1 MRAVLLA
8 LSTNHKLGLGL
19 TGAVFIAFALASSF
33 LLPRYRPD
41 YPGRALRW
49 FVLAALVLFAGML
62 TAVEFFGREP
72 AEAGAKGET
81 TAASTSAATT
91 TTGSTAGAKK
101 VGVTEKEFKIELA
114 SSTLAAGSYE
124 FDLKN
129 AGKIPHNLTIDGP
142 GVAKAHTPTIHGGAT
157 ATLKVTLKTG
167 TYDFYCSVPG
177 HKQLGMDVKVKVA

>member
-8 LSTNHKLGLGL
+8 LSTSHKLGLGL

-33 LLPRYRPD
+33 LLPRYRPN
-41 YPGRALRW
+41 YPGRALGW

-81 TAASTSAATT
+81 TAATSAATT
-91 TTGSTAGAKK
+91 TTGSAAGAKK
-101 VGVTEKEFKIELA
+101 VAVTEKEFKIELA
-114 SSTLAAGSYE
+114 SSSLAAGSYE

-142 GVAKAHTPTIHGGAT
+142 GVPKAHTPTIGGGAT
-157 ATLKVTLKTG
+157 ATLKVTLKSG

-177 HKQLGMDVKVKVA
+177 HKQLGMDVKVKVS

>member
-8 LSTNHKLGLGL
+8 LSTSHKLGLGL

-33 LLPRYRPD
+33 LLPCYRPN
-41 YPGRALRW
+41 YPGRALGW

-81 TAASTSAATT
+81 TAATSAATT
-91 TTGSTAGAKK
+91 TTGSAAGAKK
-101 VGVTEKEFKIELA
+101 VAVTEKEFKIELA
-114 SSTLAAGSYE
+114 SSSLAAGSYE

-142 GVAKAHTPTIHGGAT
+142 GVPKAHTPTIGGGAT
-157 ATLKVTLKTG
+157 ATLKVTLKSG

-177 HKQLGMDVKVKVA
+177 HKQLGMDVKVKVS

>member
-1 MRAVLLA
+1 LRAVLLA
-8 LSTNHKLGLGL
+8 LSTSHKLGLGL

-33 LLPRYRPD
+33 LLPRYRPN
-41 YPGRALRW
+41 YPGRALGW

-81 TAASTSAATT
+81 TAATSAATT
-91 TTGSTAGAKK
+91 TTGSAAGAKK
-101 VGVTEKEFKIELA
+101 VAVTEKEFKIELA
-114 SSTLAAGSYE
+114 SSSLAAGSYE

-142 GVAKAHTPTIHGGAT
+142 GVPKAHTPTIGGGAT
-157 ATLKVTLKTG
+157 ATLKVTLKSG

-177 HKQLGMDVKVKVA
+177 HKQLGMDVKVKVS